1 MTQEQ
6 HFDVAAY
13 ALGVLDERDATIFED
28 HLIDCPACAIELES
42 LLPVVD
48 ILADVDADALVAT
61 EQSRR
66 DGIILKKMI
75 GEVRRE
81 RRQANSRRLY
91 SLAAA
96 VVVFAMLSIGA
107 LFAGA
112 KWLAP
117 ADNGKPGTVVAQA
130 STRPGPA
137 GSSAEL
143 DPLPL
148 SDNGAGI
155 GGVALPGKVWTGADP
170 RSGVEFAVGLAE
182 KDMGTQ
188 ITYVVSNI
196 RGPKNCRL
204 VLVHRDG
211 STETSSTWHVGEK
224 GWGTP
229 ANPNQLIASA
239 LTATSRDDIA
249 HVRVEEVDTKGTGST
264 LAQLPQ

>member
-13 ALGVLDERDATIFED
+13 ALGVLDDRDAAIFED
-28 HLIDCPACAIELES
+28 HLLDCPSCAIELES

-66 DGIILKKMI
+66 DGIVLKKMI
-75 GEVRRE
+75 TEVRHE
-81 RRQANSRRLY
+81 RRQASRRRFY

-96 VVVFAMLSIGA
+96 VVVFAMLSLGA

-117 ADNGKPGTVVAQA
+117 EQKTPAVAQKPT
-130 STRPGPA
+130 S
-137 GSSAEL
+137 GSSSEL
-143 DPLPL
+143 DQLPL
-148 SDNGAGI
+148 SQ
-155 GGVALPGKVWTGADP
+155 GGTGVGGPDLDLPGGTRWSGADP
-170 RSGVEFAVGLAE
+170 RSGVQFDVGLAE

-188 ITYVVSNI
+188 ISYAVSNI
-196 RGPKNCRL
+196 RGPKTCRL
-204 VLVHRDG
+204 ILVHTDG
-211 STETSSTWHVGEK
+211 STESVSSWTVGEK

-229 ANPNQLIASA
+229 ANQKPFMAVA
-239 LTATSRDDIA
+239 LTATPRADIA
-249 HVRVEEVDTKGTGST
+249 HVRVEEVDSKGTGSS
-264 LAQLPQ
+264 LVQLPQ